1 MLIHKFV
8 KAHRSSFNH
17 IVTSYGSCC
26 GKVTEKFAKS
36 INLYHIIGCK
46 TLKSFKTSFLF
57 FFVCSFH
64 KARLIFVEQQK
75 KQLGN
80 KIKFP
85 TF

>member
-17 IVTSYGSCC
+17 IVTSYESCC

-46 TLKSFKTSFLF
+46 TLKGFKTSFLF
-57 FFVCSFH
+57 FLSVVFT
-64 KARLIFVEQQK
+64 
-75 KQLGN
+75 KQDSSL
-80 KIKFP
+80 
-85 TF
+85 